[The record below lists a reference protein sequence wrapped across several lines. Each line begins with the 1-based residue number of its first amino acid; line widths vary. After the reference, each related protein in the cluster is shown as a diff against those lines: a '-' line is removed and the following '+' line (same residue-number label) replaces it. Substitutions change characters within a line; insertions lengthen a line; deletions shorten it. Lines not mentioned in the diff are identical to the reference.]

1 MKNTNNTKK
10 NILKFYTKDEVFQ
23 STKDNRQFK
32 YVYNEECDRIR
43 IAKKIKVLRLK
54 NKMTQKDLAKITTMP
69 QSVIARFESGE
80 HSISLNTLSKIAS
93 AMGKKIELV

>member
-1 MKNTNNTKK
+1 MKKTNNTKN
-10 NILKFYTKDEVFQ
+10 NILEFYTKKEVFQ
-23 STKDNRQFK
+23 SSKENKKFKDI
-32 YVYNEECDRIR
+32 YNEECNLIR
-43 IAKKIKVLRLK
+43 IAKKIKILRLE
-54 NKMTQKDLAKITTMP
+54 NKMTQKDLAKKTTMP